1 MNVQEP
7 LVRAI
12 DFELTT
18 RSTAVGGPRWRPG
31 HVHDDFEL
39 SYVEAGTLEFQ
50 TALGAH
56 GARIG
61 ECIVMLPDLENRP
74 RLSGRLTQLHLRREQ
89 LLAAEEALGLTT
101 PFAIRCF
108 DPSATTT
115 RLMSLLARSARELP
129 QDDPQLGA
137 LVNAISLSLV
147 PRAVAPEPGG
157 PDGSIRAAIEF
168 IRSNLREP
176 IGVDEMARAA
186 GLSRFVFL
194 RRFKAQT
201 GSTPYRYLLDQRLEC
216 ARELLARGEHSVLS
230 VALELGFNDP
240 GRFSRAFRERFGFA
254 PSKLLRS

>member
-1 MNVQEP
+1 MRKT
-7 LVRAI
+7 LASAAG
-12 DFELTT
+12 FELTT

-39 SYVEAGTLEFQ
+39 SYVEDGTLEFQ

-56 GARIG
+56 AARVG
-61 ECIVMLPDLENRP
+61 ECIVMLPDLENSP
-74 RLSGRLTQLHLRREQ
+74 RLSGRLTQLHLSREQ
-89 LLAAEEALGLTT
+89 LLAAEDALGLAA
-101 PFAIRCF
+101 PKAIRRF
-108 DPSATTT
+108 DPGATTT

-129 QDDPQLGA
+129 QDDPELGA

-147 PRAVAPEPGG
+147 PRAAAPERGG
-157 PDGSIRAAIEF
+157 PDPHIRAALDF
-168 IRSNLREP
+168 IRCNLREP
-176 IGVDEMARAA
+176 IGVDDMARAA

-201 GSTPYRYLLDQRLEC
+201 GSTPYQYLLDQRLDS

-230 VALELGFNDP
+230 VALELEFKDP

-254 PSKLLRS
+254 PSKLRRS